1 MPPPAEANALRVGV
15 VGVVGVGG
23 VMVTDG
29 LAPVGMTS
37 GKLDERVSGIE

>member
-29 LAPVGMTS
+29 LAPAVMTS
-37 GKLDERVSGIE
+37 GRLDERISGAE